1 MARTMTT
8 IENVIVVIADALRY
22 DFHKESEIPKIL
34 TPSHK
39 FLCYAWG
46 TETKTSVPVMLTGL
60 PEKEIKT
67 KRDPRKLPRKEPK
80 RDAVIGTIYTSIDS
94 HTFFSILEKVG
105 YHTAYINIDASDEL
119 LHANQFPLFL
129 SFPNRGTLADLLKT
143 YKKKLGIVLHFWDIH
158 APYGLDMSAKEA
170 EKHIVNLFW
179 HGESRRRN
187 KKDTFYIL
195 VFQKLKPLLQVL
207 SKLGLKEYIRKFFWR
222 SESDHQDNN
231 NKEIVY
237 EIYRNAISIF
247 VNRHLKPL
255 LEILDLLELKDKTLI
270 VLVSD
275 HGELLGEH
283 GRFFHCGEMAPELR
297 DVPLIFY
304 HPDFK
309 ETIHNEI
316 ASHLDVLPT
325 ILKLL
330 NLPIPK
336 HLKGKIL
343 IKNSSS
349 KPTLKTKQVE

>member
-1 MARTMTT
+1 MAT

-22 DFHKESEIPKIL
+22 DFYKESEIPKIL
-34 TPSHK
+34 IPSHE
-39 FLCYAWG
+39 FPCLAWG
-46 TETKTSVPVMLTGL
+46 TETKISVPVILTGL
-60 PEKEIKT
+60 PETEIKT
-67 KRDPRKLPRKEPK
+67 KKDPKKLPKEEPK
-80 RDAVIGTIYTSIDS
+80 RDAVTGTIYTSIDS
-94 HTFFSILEKVG
+94 PTFFSILEKVG

-129 SFPNRGTLADLLKT
+129 SFPNRGTLADMLNR
-143 YKKKLGIVLHFWDIH
+143 YRKKLGIVLHFWDMH

-170 EKHIVNLFW
+170 EKHIVNLFRY
-179 HGESRRRN
+179 GESRRRN

-207 SKLGLKEYIRKFFWR
+207 SRLGLKEYIRRIFWS
-222 SESDHQDNN
+222 SESDQQDN
-231 NKEIVY
+231 NKEIIY
-237 EIYRNAISIF
+237 KIYRNAISIF
-247 VNRHLKPL
+247 VSRHLKPL
-255 LEILDLLELKDKTLI
+255 LEILDLLKLKDKTLI

-309 ETIHNEI
+309 ERIHNEI

-343 IKNSSS
+343 IKGAIAS
-349 KPTLKTKQVE
+349 PTLKTEQAE